1 MSVRTRIKI
10 CGLTRV
16 EDALFAADLGV
27 DALGLVFYPGSP
39 RCVDMAVARQIIEH
53 LPPFVSTV
61 GLFVDP
67 QAEDVIRI
75 LGQIPLSLLQF
86 HGHEED
92 AFCRGFGL
100 PFIKALQVRN
110 RQDLMQRIQAYPHA
124 QGLLLDTWHPDLL
137 GGTGQTYDWSLFPAR
152 ADKPLVLA
160 GGLRPDNV
168 TAAIRQTRPW
178 AVDVS
183 GGVESAPGLK
193 DPLLMRDFV
202 EGVRNV

>member
-1 MSVRTRIKI
+1 MRTRIKI
-10 CGLTRV
+10 CGLTRMD
-16 EDALFAADLGV
+16 DALYAANLGV

-39 RCVDMAVARQIIEH
+39 RYVDMAVARQIVEN
-53 LPPFVSTV
+53 LPPFVTTV

-75 LGQIPLSLLQF
+75 LGQLPLSLLQF

-92 AFCRGFGL
+92 AFCRGFGV
-100 PFIKALQVRN
+100 PFVKALQVRN
-110 RQDLMQRIQAYPHA
+110 RQDLLQRLTAYPHA
-124 QGLLLDTWHPDLL
+124 QGLLLDAWHPDLQ
-137 GGTGQTYDWSLFPAR
+137 GGTGQTYDWNLFPAR
-152 ADKPLVLA
+152 ADKPLILA
-160 GGLRPDNV
+160 GGLKPDNV
-168 TAAIRQTRPW
+168 TEAVRQTRPW

-193 DPLLMRDFV
+193 DPVLMRAFV